1 MDESIA
7 DRIPPELTDA
17 VKNAMA
23 DPRFGEIFK
32 MVAAARPASSEGDGS
47 AKKESDS
54 AGIDGLMALLGG
66 AGEKSPHH
74 PAESSG
80 RHGLPAI
87 LEMSEDKKRLL
98 LALKPFLNA
107 KRAAAIDGLLKIY
120 EMGGIASALG
130 LFSNL

>member
-1 MDESIA
+1 MDENIA

-32 MVAAARPASSEGDGS
+32 MVAAAKPALQSD
-47 AKKESDS
+47 DS
-54 AGIDGLMALLGG
+54 ANQKNPDSNGIDGLMAILGG
-66 AGEKSPHH
+66 GGGNAQTSHSGESK
-74 PAESSG
+74 
-80 RHGLPAI
+80 RGLSAI
-87 LEMSEDKKRLL
+87 LDMSEDKKRLL
-98 LALKPFLNA
+98 LALKPFLSS

-130 LFSNL
+130 LFSN

>member
-32 MVAAARPASSEGDGS
+32 MVAAARPASADGDGA

-54 AGIDGLMALLGG
+54 AGIEGLMALLGG
-66 AGEKSPHH
+66 QGGSSET
-74 PAESSG
+74 PAASG
-80 RHGLPAI
+80 GRRALPAI
-87 LEMSEDKKRLL
+87 LDMSEDKKRLL
-98 LALKPFLNA
+98 LALKPFLSH

-130 LFSNL
+130 LFQNL

>member
-1 MDESIA
+1 MDENIA
-7 DRIPPELTDA
+7 SSIPPELTDA

-32 MVAAARPASSEGDGS
+32 MVAAARPTSSDGDDG

-54 AGIDGLMALLGG
+54 AGIDGLMALIGG
-66 AGEKSPHH
+66 AGEGSHTPS
-74 PAESSG
+74 AGDG
-80 RHGLPAI
+80 RRSLPAI
-87 LEMSEDKKRLL
+87 LDMSEDKKRLL
-98 LALKPFLNA
+98 LALKPFLNH

-130 LFSNL
+130 LFQNL